1 MESERGRGS
10 ATGEVTGKEARGRE
24 RKRVETVLVWSWQ
37 VRCPASVRALRAQR
51 WRRPASLEAWCA
63 SWSRWQ
69 VSICVGAS
77 AVVAELERNVGRR
90 KGRMAPHLGHV
101 ELALEL
107 AALAG
112 LARLLEAV
120 AAAGAAEARHR
131 RM

>member
-1 MESERGRGS
+1 
-10 ATGEVTGKEARGRE
+10 
-24 RKRVETVLVWSWQ
+24 
-37 VRCPASVRALRAQR
+37 
-51 WRRPASLEAWCA
+51 
-63 SWSRWQ
+63 
-69 VSICVGAS
+69 
-77 AVVAELERNVGRR
+77 
-90 KGRMAPHLGHV
+90 MAPHLGHV